1 MSKKKKKRPSPRK
14 VARHIKFR
22 TGLVFLVVL
31 GLMCF
36 LLIRIIVINQYDG
49 EDYNKTIL
57 TQMSYDSQIIP
68 AERGQILDR
77 NGTSLA
83 YNENRY
89 NLIIEPKNILTNEK
103 NVEAT
108 VTALAECYGY
118 DPKELEKLI
127 RDHPKSYYQRL
138 DKTVSEEEKQ
148 KFLDYKAAYNEAE
161 ETEAV
166 LDNTAASDENDDSGK
181 DSDSAKDG
189 KKAADKKNESEQASG
204 KESGQDNGSASSGE
218 SAKEGESS
226 VEEKS
231 SASGNIF
238 TRIAQGV
245 KKLLSKEDSDDKD
258 KEEKGKI
265 LGVYFEI
272 NQKRVYPYKTLA
284 STTIG
289 FVNSSGG
296 VTGLEAKYNDLLSGT
311 NGRKYGYLNE
321 ESSVEIQT
329 IPETNGYSLVTTIDS
344 YIQKICEDIINQY
357 EKDTGSNVT
366 SIMVMNPNNGEIY
379 AMAASRQYDLNN
391 PSDLSGIYSQEELD
405 AMSEEELSEA
415 LLLYWRN
422 FCISNSYEPGST
434 AKVFTVA
441 AGLEEA
447 LMKPED
453 SFVCDGVGYFGGS
466 RIHCHKRSGHGSV
479 NVTGA
484 LMASCNDALMQMGIK
499 IGKDVF
505 CDYQSKFNFGRLTGV
520 DLPDELSCTNQIYRA
535 SNMTEVDLATNSFGQ
550 NFFVTMVQ
558 MCSAYSSLVNGGNY
572 YEPHVVKRILDSEG
586 NVVENIDP
594 VLVRQTVSKSTSEFM
609 KEALL
614 QVVENGTGNRVKID
628 GYEIGGKT
636 GTAEKH
642 NVGDADETFTVSF
655 MSVAP
660 AYDPEVVVYVVVD
673 EPNCEK
679 AQNTYQ
685 AKDLCKAALEQIL
698 PYLNIYPTADED
710 NVSDKNG
717 DFTSP
722 EDEEVYDEDTPII
735 ETPDN
740 DEANRVRRA
749 AQDAENQAPNNTSGN
764 SGN

>member
-1 MSKKKKKRPSPRK
+1 MSKKKKKRPSPRR

-22 TGLVFLVVL
+22 AGLVFLVVL

-36 LLIRIIVINQYDG
+36 LLIRIIGINQYDG

-57 TQMSYDSQIIP
+57 SQMAYNSQTIQ
-68 AERGQILDR
+68 AERGKIMDR

-89 NLIIEPKNILTNEK
+89 NLVIEPKNILTDEK

-108 VTALAECYGY
+108 VTALVECYGY
-118 DPKELEKLI
+118 DRGELEKLI
-127 RDHPKSYYQRL
+127 RDHPDSYYQRL
-138 DKTVSEEEKQ
+138 DKQISEEDKQ
-148 KFLDYKAAYNEAE
+148 RFLDYKESYNTEK
-161 ETEAV
+161 ETESV
-166 LDNTAASDENDDSGK
+166 LDNTAAAEESGDS
-181 DSDSAKDG
+181 STA
-189 KKAADKKNESEQASG
+189 ESEETSK
-204 KESGQDNGSASSGE
+204 KEETSA
-218 SAKEGESS
+218 AKE
-226 VEEKS
+226 EE
-231 SASGNIF
+231 SGNIF
-238 TRIAQGV
+238 EKIVQGV
-245 KKLLSKEDSDDKD
+245 KKLLSGTDSDKKD
-258 KEEKGKI
+258 EEKGKI
-265 LGVYFEI
+265 IGVYFET
-272 NQKRVYPYKTLA
+272 NQKRVYPYNTLA
-284 STTIG
+284 STTVG
-289 FVNSSGG
+289 FANSSGG
-296 VTGLEAKYNDLLSGT
+296 VTGLEAQYNDLLSGT
-311 NGRKYGYLNE
+311 NGRRYGYLNE
-321 ESSVEIQT
+321 ESSVEVQT

-344 YIQKICEDIINQY
+344 YIQGVCEEIINKY
-357 EKDTGSNVT
+357 EEETGSNVT

-391 PSDLSGIYSQEELD
+391 PSDLSGIYSEEELD
-405 AMSEEELSEA
+405 AMSEEKLSEA

-422 FCISNSYEPGST
+422 FCVSSSYEPGST

-447 LMKPED
+447 LMEPED
-453 SFVCDGVGYFGGS
+453 SFVCDGVGNFGGS
-466 RIHCHKRSGHGSV
+466 HIHCHKRSGHGSL

-484 LMASCNDALMQMGIK
+484 LMASCNDALMQMGIR
-499 IGKDVF
+499 IGKDIF

-520 DLPDELSCTNQIYRA
+520 DLPDELSCSNQIYRA

-558 MCSAYSSLVNGGNY
+558 MCAAYSSLVNGGNY
-572 YEPHVVKRILDSEG
+572 YEPHVVKQILDSEG
-586 NVVENIDP
+586 NVVDNIEP
-594 VLVRQTVSKSTSEFM
+594 VLVRQTVSRTTSEFM

-642 NVGDADETFTVSF
+642 NVGDADETYTVSF

-710 NVSDKNG
+710 NVSDENG

-722 EDEEVYDEDTPII
+722 EDDEIYDDDTPII
-735 ETPDN
+735 ETPD
-740 DEANRVRRA
+740 DEDQANQVRRA
-749 AQDAENQAPNNTSGN
+749 AQNAGNQAPDNTSGN
-764 SGN
+764 

>member
-1 MSKKKKKRPSPRK
+1 MSKKKKKRPSPRR

-22 TGLVFLVVL
+22 AGLVFLVVL

-36 LLIRIIVINQYDG
+36 LLIRIIGINQYDG

-57 TQMSYDSQIIP
+57 SQMAYNSQTIQ
-68 AERGQILDR
+68 AERGKIMDR

-89 NLIIEPKNILTNEK
+89 NLVIEPKNILTDEK

-108 VTALAECYGY
+108 VTALVECYGY
-118 DPKELEKLI
+118 DRGELEKLI
-127 RDHPKSYYQRL
+127 RDHPDSYYQRL
-138 DKTVSEEEKQ
+138 DKQISEEDKQ
-148 KFLDYKAAYNEAE
+148 RFLDYKESYNTEK
-161 ETEAV
+161 ETESV
-166 LDNTAASDENDDSGK
+166 LDNTAAAEESG
-181 DSDSAKDG
+181 DFSTA
-189 KKAADKKNESEQASG
+189 ESEETSK
-204 KESGQDNGSASSGE
+204 KEETSA
-218 SAKEGESS
+218 AKE
-226 VEEKS
+226 EE
-231 SASGNIF
+231 SGNIF
-238 TRIAQGV
+238 EKIVQGV
-245 KKLLSKEDSDDKD
+245 KKLLSGTDSDKKD
-258 KEEKGKI
+258 EEKGKI
-265 LGVYFEI
+265 IGVYFET
-272 NQKRVYPYKTLA
+272 NQKRVYPYNTLA
-284 STTIG
+284 STTVG
-289 FVNSSGG
+289 FANSSGG
-296 VTGLEAKYNDLLSGT
+296 VTGLEAQYNDLLSGT
-311 NGRKYGYLNE
+311 NGRRYGYLNE
-321 ESSVEIQT
+321 ESSVEVQT

-344 YIQKICEDIINQY
+344 YIQGVCEEIINKY
-357 EKDTGSNVT
+357 EEETGSNVT

-391 PSDLSGIYSQEELD
+391 PSDLSGIYSEEELD
-405 AMSEEELSEA
+405 AMSEEKLSEA

-422 FCISNSYEPGST
+422 FCVSSSYEPGST

-447 LMKPED
+447 LMEPED
-453 SFVCDGVGYFGGS
+453 SFVCDGVGNFGGS
-466 RIHCHKRSGHGSV
+466 HIHCHKRSGHGSL

-484 LMASCNDALMQMGIK
+484 LMASCNDALMQMGIR
-499 IGKDVF
+499 IGKDIF

-520 DLPDELSCTNQIYRA
+520 DLPDELSCSNQIYRA

-558 MCSAYSSLVNGGNY
+558 MCAAYSSLVNGGNY
-572 YEPHVVKRILDSEG
+572 YEPHVVKQILDSEG
-586 NVVENIDP
+586 NVVDNIEP
-594 VLVRQTVSKSTSEFM
+594 VLVRQTVSRTTSEFM

-642 NVGDADETFTVSF
+642 NVGDADETYTVSF

-710 NVSDKNG
+710 NVSDENG

-722 EDEEVYDEDTPII
+722 EDDEIYDDDTPII
-735 ETPDN
+735 ETPD
-740 DEANRVRRA
+740 DEDQANQVRRA
-749 AQDAENQAPNNTSGN
+749 AQNAGNQAPDNTSGN
-764 SGN
+764 

>member
-1 MSKKKKKRPSPRK
+1 MSKKKKKRPSPRR

-22 TGLVFLVVL
+22 AGLVFLVVL

-36 LLIRIIVINQYDG
+36 LLIRIIGINQYDG

-57 TQMSYDSQIIP
+57 SQMAYNSQTIQ
-68 AERGQILDR
+68 AERGKIMDR

-89 NLIIEPKNILTNEK
+89 NLVIEPKNILTDEK

-108 VTALAECYGY
+108 VTALVECYGY
-118 DPKELEKLI
+118 DSEELEKLI
-127 RDHPKSYYQRL
+127 RDNPDSYYQRL
-138 DKTVSEEEKQ
+138 DKQISEEDKQ
-148 KFLDYKAAYNEAE
+148 RFLDYKEAYNTEK
-161 ETEAV
+161 ETESV
-166 LDNTAASDENDDSGK
+166 VDNTAAAEESGDPSTSESEETPK
-181 DSDSAKDG
+181 KEEDSDAKGGDSAAK
-189 KKAADKKNESEQASG
+189 
-204 KESGQDNGSASSGE
+204 GE
-218 SAKEGESS
+218 E
-226 VEEKS
+226 
-231 SASGNIF
+231 SGNIF
-238 TRIAQGV
+238 EKIVQGA
-245 KKLLSKEDSDDKD
+245 KKLLSGTDSDK
-258 KEEKGKI
+258 KEEKKGKI
-265 LGVYFEI
+265 IGVYFET
-272 NQKRVYPYKTLA
+272 NQKRVYPYNTLA
-284 STTIG
+284 STTVG
-289 FVNSSGG
+289 FANSAGG
-296 VTGLEAKYNDLLSGT
+296 VTGLEAQYDDLLSGT
-311 NGRKYGYLNE
+311 NGRRYGYLNE

-344 YIQKICEDIINQY
+344 YIQGVCEEIINKY
-357 EKDTGSNVT
+357 EEETGSNVT

-379 AMAASRQYDLNN
+379 AMAASRQYDLND
-391 PSDLSGIYSQEELD
+391 PSDLSGIYSEEELD

-422 FCISNSYEPGST
+422 FCVSSSYEPGST

-441 AGLEEA
+441 AGLEED
-447 LMKPED
+447 LIEPED
-453 SFVCDGVGYFGGS
+453 SFVCDGVGNFGGS
-466 RIHCHKRSGHGSV
+466 HIHCHKRSGHGSL

-499 IGKDVF
+499 IGKDIF

-520 DLPDELSCTNQIYRA
+520 DLPDELSCSNQIYRA

-558 MCSAYSSLVNGGNY
+558 MCAAYSSLVNGGNY
-572 YEPHVVKRILDSEG
+572 YEPHVVKQILDSEG
-586 NVVENIDP
+586 NVVENVEP
-594 VLVRQTVSKSTSEFM
+594 VLVRQTVSRTTSEFM

-642 NVGDADETFTVSF
+642 NVGDADETYTVSF

-660 AYDPEVVVYVVVD
+660 AYDPELVVYVVVD

-685 AKDLCKAALEQIL
+685 AKDLCKAALEEIL

-710 NVSDKNG
+710 NVSDENG

-722 EDEEVYDEDTPII
+722 EDDEIYDEDTPII
-735 ETPDN
+735 ETPD
-740 DEANRVRRA
+740 DEDQADQIRRA
-749 AQDAENQAPNNTSGN
+749 AQNAGNQAPDNTSGN
-764 SGN
+764 